1 MKKVC
6 LIGVIISLFLLS
18 FPVMATEETV
28 NPNEKISCYSL
39 DAVKPLLG
47 DEELIENADS
57 IVLYEKKS
65 NTLMYA
71 WNADEQ
77 VAPASLVKIM
87 TGLITAEQGKMDE
100 AVTVKESVLNEIP
113 TDAATAG
120 LQPDEVLS
128 VEQLLYCM
136 MVSSANDAA
145 AVLADHIAGSQEAFV
160 AQMNAYAKEL
170 GCTNTNFTNV
180 HGLHDEMQYTT
191 ARDMAKILSAA
202 MDNPLFCTVFGTD
215 EYTIESTNKSEIRYL
230 VTGNYLMSM
239 DDMEYYYDS
248 RVTGGRTG
256 VTNDGYRNI
265 AVSAESD
272 TMQLVCVLTGAE
284 SVLAE
289 NGYSVEVF
297 GGYTET
303 SDLLDMGFDNYQVAQ
318 VVYAD
323 QVLTQMEVVNGEC
336 DVVLGPQS
344 VALAVLPD
352 NAKLTDL
359 TYRYPV
365 TSDLP
370 EAPIK
375 KGDIVSSV
383 EIWYKT
389 MCVAQSDLYAMNDVD
404 VLQLSEAQVQNPQTN
419 SGGKTAL
426 WIILGIVIAVPVV
439 LVVMN
444 LINRFR
450 HIAAGK
456 LRRRNRRNRRRS
468 G

>member
-6 LIGVIISLFLLS
+6 LIGIIISIFLLS
-18 FPVMATEETV
+18 FPAAAVEATE
-28 NPNEKISCYSL
+28 NPYENISCYSL

-57 IVLYEKKS
+57 IILYEKKS

-77 VAPASLVKIM
+77 VSPASLVKIM
-87 TGLITAEQGKMDE
+87 TGLITAERGKMDE
-100 AVTVKESVLNEIP
+100 AVTVKESVLNQIP
-113 TDAATAG
+113 TDAATVG
-120 LQPDEVLS
+120 LQADEVLS
-128 VEQLLYCM
+128 VEQLFYCM

-145 AVLADHIAGSQEAFV
+145 AVLADHIAGSQESFV

-180 HGLHDEMQYTT
+180 HGLHDEMQYTS

-215 EYTIESTNKSEIRYL
+215 EYTVESTNKSAVRYL

-239 DDMEYYYDS
+239 DDVEYYYDS

-272 TMQLVCVLTGAE
+272 TMQLVCILTGAE
-284 SVLAE
+284 SILAE

-297 GGYTET
+297 GGYTEI
-303 SDLLDMGFDNYQVAQ
+303 SDLLDMGFDDYQVAQ

-352 NAKLTDL
+352 NAKTTDL

-389 MCVAQSDLYAMNDVD
+389 TCVAQADLYAMNDVD
-404 VLQLSEAQVQNPQTN
+404 ILQLSEADAQDSRVESKGSPV
-419 SGGKTAL
+419 L
-426 WIILGIVIAVPVV
+426 WIILGIVIGVPVL
-439 LVVMN
+439 LVIVH
-444 LINRFR
+444 LVNRFR

-456 LRRRNRRNRRRS
+456 RRKRNRRNRRR
-468 G
+468 GG